1 MSRVE
6 AIREAISK
14 LGRRGRGNAYP
25 KEFRVEVVA
34 YARARRAAGIPIE
47 SIGDELGMPWRTIR
61 RWMPPVRN
69 KRFRPI
75 EVVEARR
82 DLAVHGPHGL
92 RIEGLDLDGVAEL
105 LRRLG

>member
-1 MSRVE
+1 MSGVE

-14 LGRRGRGNAYP
+14 VGWRGRGNAYP

-75 EVVEARR
+75 EVVETRR

-92 RIEGLDLDGVAEL
+92 RIEGLDLDGVARL
-105 LRRLG
+105 VARLG

>member
-25 KEFRVEVVA
+25 KEFRVEVVE
-34 YARARRAAGIPIE
+34 YARARRAAGVPIE
-47 SIGDELGMPWRTIR
+47 SIGEELGMPWRTIR
-61 RWMPPVRN
+61 RWMPPIRS

-75 EVVEARR
+75 EVVETRR
-82 DLAVHGPHGL
+82 DVVVHGPHGL
-92 RIEGLDLDGVAEL
+92 RIEGLDLDGVADL